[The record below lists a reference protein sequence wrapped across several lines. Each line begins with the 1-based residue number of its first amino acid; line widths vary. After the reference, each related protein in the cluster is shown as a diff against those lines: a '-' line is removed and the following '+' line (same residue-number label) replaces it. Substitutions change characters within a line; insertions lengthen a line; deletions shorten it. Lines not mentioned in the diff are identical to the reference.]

1 MSHLTCEQRYT
12 ISVMLAQNHA
22 QNQIALAIGK
32 DKSVISREIKRNS
45 DQRNG
50 IYKSDLANRKYKQRQ
65 EQKNRPIIFTASIKK
80 YVEDGLNNEYSP
92 EQINGRAKLDGI
104 SCVSHEC
111 IYQYIW
117 KDKKHGGRLFEKL
130 RHTGRKYRKRGNS
143 KDKRGT
149 IKDRVS
155 IEQRPTIVDEK
166 VRFGDL
172 EIDTV
177 IGQNHHGALLT
188 INDRVTS
195 LVWIQLLDGK
205 HSEPLTKTTIQTLSP
220 LKQQIKTI
228 TADNGKEFA
237 RHQEIAKELNIS
249 FFFAKPYHSWERGAN
264 ENTNGLIRQ
273 YFPKGSSFENI
284 THQQVLDVQNKLNN
298 RPRKKLGYFS
308 PNEFYKINFSN
319 NEVAFAT

>member
-12 ISVMLAQNHA
+12 ISVMLAQNHP

-32 DKSVISREIKRNS
+32 DKSVVSREIKRNS

-65 EQKNRPIIFTASIKK
+65 EQKNRPTIFTTSIKK
-80 YVEDGLNNEYSP
+80 YVEEGLNNEYSP
-92 EQINGRAKLDGI
+92 EQINGRAKLEGI
-104 SCVSHEC
+104 FCVSHEC

-130 RHTGRKYRKRGNS
+130 RHTGRKYRKRGDS
-143 KDKRGT
+143 KDKRG
-149 IKDRVS
+149 ILKDRVS
-155 IEQRPTIVDEK
+155 IDDRPTIVDKK

-177 IGQNHHGALLT
+177 IGQNHQGALLT

-195 LVWIQLLDGK
+195 LVWIQLLEGK
-205 HSEPLTKTTIQTLSP
+205 HSEPLTEATIKALMP

-237 RHQEIAKELNIS
+237 RHQEIAKELNIN
-249 FFFAKPYHSWERGAN
+249 FYFAKPYHSWERGAN

-284 THQQVLDVQNKLNN
+284 TNQQVADVQEKLNN

-308 PNEFYKINFSN
+308 PNEFYKTNFSN

>member
-1 MSHLTCEQRYT
+1 
-12 ISVMLAQNHA
+12 
-22 QNQIALAIGK
+22 
-32 DKSVISREIKRNS
+32 
-45 DQRNG
+45 
-50 IYKSDLANRKYKQRQ
+50 
-65 EQKNRPIIFTASIKK
+65 
-80 YVEDGLNNEYSP
+80 
-92 EQINGRAKLDGI
+92 LDGI
-104 SCVSHEC
+104 FCVSHEC

-117 KDKKHGGRLFEKL
+117 KDKKQGGHLFEKL
-130 RHTGRKYRKRGNS
+130 RHTGRKYRKGGDS
-143 KDKRGT
+143 KDKRG
-149 IKDRVS
+149 ILKDRVS
-155 IEQRPTIVDEK
+155 IDDRPTIVDEK

-177 IGQNHHGALLT
+177 IGQNHQGALLT

-195 LVWIQLLDGK
+195 LVWIQLLEGK
-205 HSEPLTKTTIQTLSP
+205 HSEPLTKATIQALMP

-237 RHQEIAKELNIS
+237 RHQEIAKELNIN
-249 FFFAKPYHSWERGAN
+249 FYFAKPYHSWERGAN

-284 THQQVLDVQNKLNN
+284 TNQQVADVQNKLNN

>member
-1 MSHLTCEQRYT
+1 
-12 ISVMLAQNHA
+12 MLWE
-22 QNQIALAIGK
+22 L
-32 DKSVISREIKRNS
+32 EI
-45 DQRNG
+45 
-50 IYKSDLANRKYKQRQ
+50 
-65 EQKNRPIIFTASIKK
+65 
-80 YVEDGLNNEYSP
+80 GLNNEYSP
-92 EQINGRAKLDGI
+92 EQITGRAKLDGV

-117 KDKKHGGRLFEKL
+117 KDKKQGSRLFEKL

-143 KDKRGT
+143 KEKRG
-149 IKDRVS
+149 ILKDRVS
-155 IEQRPTIVDEK
+155 IDKRPSIVDEK

-177 IGQNHHGALLT
+177 IGQNHQGALLT

-195 LVWIQLLDGK
+195 LVWIKLLDGK
-205 HSEPLTKTTIQTLSP
+205 HSEPLTKATIQALLP

-237 RHQEIAKELNIS
+237 LHQEIAKELNVD
-249 FFFAKPYHSWERGAN
+249 FYFAKPYHSWERNTN

-273 YFPKGSSFENI
+273 YFPKGSSFENVN
-284 THQQVLDVQNKLNN
+284 HDVQDKLNN

-319 NEVAFAT
+319 NEVAFATWIQLVNLRIKLKNNEWDKLVSQIKMAAWQTCPTHCIVKRMSSFQFFILIMNFQENYTNNYGHNGHNCTQ

>member
-12 ISVMLAQNHA
+12 ISVMLAQNHP

-32 DKSVISREIKRNS
+32 DKSVVSREIKRNS

-65 EQKNRPIIFTASIKK
+65 EQKNRPIIFTTSIKK
-80 YVEDGLNNEYSP
+80 YVEEGLNNEYSP

-104 SCVSHEC
+104 FCVSHEC

-117 KDKKHGGRLFEKL
+117 KDKKQGGRLFEKL
-130 RHTGRKYRKRGNS
+130 RHTGRKYRKRGDS
-143 KDKRGT
+143 KDKRG
-149 IKDRVS
+149 ILKDRVS
-155 IEQRPTIVDEK
+155 IDDRPTIVDKK

-177 IGQNHHGALLT
+177 IGQNHQGALLT

-195 LVWIQLLDGK
+195 LVWIQLLEGK
-205 HSEPLTKTTIQTLSP
+205 HSEPLTKATIQALMP

-237 RHQEIAKELNIS
+237 RHQEIATELGVN
-249 FFFAKPYHSWERGAN
+249 FYFAKPYHSWERGAN

-284 THQQVLDVQNKLNN
+284 TNQQVAEVQNKLNN
-298 RPRKKLGYFS
+298 RPRKKLGYYS

>member
-1 MSHLTCEQRYT
+1 MSHLTNEQRYT
-12 ISVMLAQNHA
+12 ISAMLAQNHP

-32 DKSVISREIKRNS
+32 DKSVISRELKRNS

-65 EQKNRPIIFTASIKK
+65 EQKKRSVVFTTTIKK
-80 YVEDGLNNEYSP
+80 YVEDGLNNEFSP
-92 EQINGRAKLDGI
+92 EQINGRAKLDGVP
-104 SCVSHEC
+104 CVSHEC

-117 KDKKHGGRLFEKL
+117 KDKKQGGYLFEKL
-130 RHTGRKYRKRGNS
+130 RHTGRKYRKRGDS
-143 KDKRGT
+143 KDKRG
-149 IKDRVS
+149 ILKDRVS
-155 IEQRPTIVDEK
+155 IDKRPSIVDEK

-177 IGQNHHGALLT
+177 IGKNHQGALLT

-195 LVWIQLLDGK
+195 LVWIKLLDGK
-205 HSEPLTKTTIQTLSP
+205 HSEPLTEATIQALLP

-237 RHQEIAKELNIS
+237 RHQEIAKELNVN
-249 FFFAKPYHSWERGAN
+249 FYFAKPYHSWERGAN

-273 YFPKGSSFENI
+273 YFPKGSSFENV
-284 THQQVLDVQNKLNN
+284 THQQVADVQNKLNN

-308 PNEFYKINFSN
+308 PKEFYKINFSN

>member
-1 MSHLTCEQRYT
+1 MSHLTSEQRYT
-12 ISVMLAQNHA
+12 ISAMLAQNHP

-32 DKSVISREIKRNS
+32 DKSVISRELKRNS

-50 IYKSDLANRKYKQRQ
+50 LYKSDLANRKYKQRQ
-65 EQKNRPIIFTASIKK
+65 EQKKRSVVFTTTIKK
-80 YVEDGLNNEYSP
+80 YVEDGLNNEFSP
-92 EQINGRAKLDGI
+92 EQINGRAKLDGVP
-104 SCVSHEC
+104 CVSHEC

-117 KDKKHGGRLFEKL
+117 KDKKQGGYLFEKL
-130 RHTGRKYRKRGNS
+130 RHTGRKYRKRGDS
-143 KDKRGT
+143 KDKRG
-149 IKDRVS
+149 ILKDRVS
-155 IEQRPTIVDEK
+155 IDKRPSIVDEK

-177 IGQNHHGALLT
+177 IGKNHQGALLT
-188 INDRVTS
+188 INDRVTR
-195 LVWIQLLDGK
+195 LVWIKLLDGK
-205 HSEPLTKTTIQTLSP
+205 HSEPLTEATIQALLP

-237 RHQEIAKELNIS
+237 RHQEIAKELNVN
-249 FFFAKPYHSWERGAN
+249 FYFAKPYHSWERGAN

-273 YFPKGSSFENI
+273 YFPKGSSFENV
-284 THQQVLDVQNKLNN
+284 THQQVADVQNKLNN